1 MTQRLP
7 RMAIDENRAMANP
20 RIECHKGFT
29 GKKIARELAKLHDF
43 YWKTYLVE
51 TFMGKYLRKFKFS

>member
-29 GKKIARELAKLHDF
+29 VNKNVRELTKLQGF
-43 YWKTYLVE
+43 CWKTYLVE